1 MLHDSQPLQNT
12 FGNEVNKQGSELP
25 RLVNRARLRAS
36 SCLMVRRLCKASVTR
51 FHLAL
56 L

>member
-1 MLHDSQPLQNT
+1 
-12 FGNEVNKQGSELP
+12 VNKQGSELP